1 MDDPNSNAPG
11 LIVNPSP
18 RTIIMVRHGE
28 TQGNI
33 DDKAQG
39 HLDVPLTETGRHQAN
54 AVAERLSDTEFD
66 AVYSS
71 DLQRALDTAK
81 AITAH
86 RPELQIRTRAQL
98 REIHFGDYEDMPWDQ
113 VGNTYPE
120 FYRRW
125 KNLDTRVDIKF
136 PGGESMLETW
146 NRVGEFANEIATNH
160 HQRNSTLLIVGHGGS
175 LQALLAHLLNL
186 RITDQ
191 WSFLFDNTSTIII
204 KEHQYTPNAW
214 RTHQFNDTSHL
225 TGIGRID
232 RSKL

>member
-1 MDDPNSNAPG
+1 
-11 LIVNPSP
+11 
-18 RTIIMVRHGE
+18 
-28 TQGNI
+28 
-33 DDKAQG
+33 
-39 HLDVPLTETGRHQAN
+39 
-54 AVAERLSDTEFD
+54 
-66 AVYSS
+66 
-71 DLQRALDTAK
+71 
-81 AITAH
+81 
-86 RPELQIRTRAQL
+86 
-98 REIHFGDYEDMPWDQ
+98 
-113 VGNTYPE
+113 
-120 FYRRW
+120 
-125 KNLDTRVDIKF
+125 
-136 PGGESMLETW
+136 MLETW

-191 WSFLFDNTSTIII
+191 WSFLFDNTSTTII